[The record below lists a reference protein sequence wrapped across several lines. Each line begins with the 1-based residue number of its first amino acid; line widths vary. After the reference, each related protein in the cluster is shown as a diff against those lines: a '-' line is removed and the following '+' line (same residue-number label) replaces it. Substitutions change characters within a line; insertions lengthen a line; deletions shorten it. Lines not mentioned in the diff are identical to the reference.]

1 MPGYAIAPNTSK
13 PTLIVSPNTVD
24 ELYENT
30 FYGIM
35 YDPESGK
42 VDLEVIQEGESIKI
56 PESTTYKV
64 EEYAHWFASS
74 KQINLTWD
82 QSKGTHLLMEVI

>member
-1 MPGYAIAPNTSK
+1 MPGYAIEPNVNK
-13 PTLIVSPNTVD
+13 PTLIISPDTID
-24 ELYENT
+24 ELYGNV
-30 FYGIM
+30 FYGIV

-42 VDLEVIQEGESIKI
+42 VNVEVIQEGEPIRI
-56 PESTTYKV
+56 PESSTYV
-64 EEYAHWFASS
+64 TEEYAHWFASS